1 MRAYSKLA
9 INAIIILSFIP
20 IVRIILRTN
29 RGLDFSDEGLYL
41 LAASPSTKYQSWGFP
56 FGWNTAPLLGL
67 VGDDISKLRI
77 FSAVILMTLVFVLSK
92 IMLQDCF
99 KKENRNLLIDS
110 FVPYGI
116 ALSSLY
122 FYVGYIRIPG
132 YNWLNITGIIFS
144 LIGYKMFLKNY
155 SGLWSNHVSTFI
167 ISTGFLI
174 SIPGKP
180 TSALYLFCVFTML
193 LSFFHKEIKLSKFL
207 INIFIDMAVS
217 VLFLVFLKIWPS
229 NFLDYFVNA
238 LESPKLIAGASPLDA
253 LKQTLLVPL
262 IIPYHFFSNL
272 TVTQFSYLSLLLL
285 SILLRLKFRN
295 KAVFFV
301 SFNYCLLVM
310 LILDVNGLKLGFQG
324 FEVVHSVRIDKP
336 ELFTSFLIV
345 FIFLFANSDINFRKF
360 QKKDNWVIYESIFLL
375 LSSAIVFGF
384 GSTSSPI
391 GKASSVVF
399 LVLLALFLF
408 IYSWS
413 PQVLARKVVV
423 TFILMLNFGLLFL
436 YLNPSIS
443 KPYRIKDFSEQTSR
457 IRLLNEGNHLFLDNK
472 SKKVVVSLRNALSRN
487 DYDRKYPLLDFSST
501 WQPGLIYLL
510 EARNPDSL
518 LLTIPGY
525 VGSFQVLESNLKVAA
540 VRADLRRSW
549 ILVSSERNSNEER
562 ILEDSLILLDGFT
575 KLSFPND
582 YALLIDQNG
591 FQLWKPVVA
600 SP

>member
-1 MRAYSKLA
+1 
-9 INAIIILSFIP
+9 
-20 IVRIILRTN
+20 
-29 RGLDFSDEGLYL
+29 
-41 LAASPSTKYQSWGFP
+41 
-56 FGWNTAPLLGL
+56 
-67 VGDDISKLRI
+67 
-77 FSAVILMTLVFVLSK
+77 
-92 IMLQDCF
+92 
-99 KKENRNLLIDS
+99 
-110 FVPYGI
+110 
-116 ALSSLY
+116 
-122 FYVGYIRIPG
+122 
-132 YNWLNITGIIFS
+132 
-144 LIGYKMFLKNY
+144 
-155 SGLWSNHVSTFI
+155 
-167 ISTGFLI
+167 
-174 SIPGKP
+174 
-180 TSALYLFCVFTML
+180 
-193 LSFFHKEIKLSKFL
+193 
-207 INIFIDMAVS
+207 
-217 VLFLVFLKIWPS
+217 
-229 NFLDYFVNA
+229 
-238 LESPKLIAGASPLDA
+238 
-253 LKQTLLVPL
+253 
-262 IIPYHFFSNL
+262 
-272 TVTQFSYLSLLLL
+272 
-285 SILLRLKFRN
+285 
-295 KAVFFV
+295 
-301 SFNYCLLVM
+301 M